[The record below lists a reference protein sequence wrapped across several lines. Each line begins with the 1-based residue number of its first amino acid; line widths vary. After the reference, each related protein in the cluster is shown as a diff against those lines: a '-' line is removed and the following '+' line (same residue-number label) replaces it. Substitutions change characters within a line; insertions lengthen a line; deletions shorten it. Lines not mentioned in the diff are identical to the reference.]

1 MANKDIPETFRQK
14 LDRALRGKAVLAER
28 SKLLGEQ
35 VEDYRTREQAMQHVT
50 SELLERQRELNYMLH
65 RASSVLHQLRDT
77 NLALSAEFTHIV
89 KELPPAKDGDWEET
103 ISRVN
108 DLFQK
113 THELADDMQE
123 EIFTKAAVPE
133 PPRKP
138 SKKGA
143 KEPAAECEVQ
153 SMESEMVEPEAEFVE
168 PMIVEPQMAEP
179 EPELEIVEPEPEP
192 EIVEPQMAEPEPEP
206 EIVELEPAD
215 EPMPQFDMEPIELE
229 QADEPE
235 ELPEAEPVAV
245 VAAETEAEIE
255 SSEPT
260 EISEE
265 LERARE
271 EQIERLFQQIQPFEL
286 KPAPNGQESD
296 QQGFLSKIFRR
307 NKTAV

>member
-14 LDRALRGKAVLAER
+14 LERALRGKAVLAER
-28 SKLLGEQ
+28 SKLLGKQ

-89 KELPPAKDGDWEET
+89 KELPPAKDKDWEET

-123 EIFTKAAVPE
+123 EIFTKTAVPE

-138 SKKGA
+138 SKKRA
-143 KEPAAECEVQ
+143 EEPVAECEAR

-179 EPELEIVEPEPEP
+179 EPELEIVEE
-192 EIVEPQMAEPEPEP
+192 
-206 EIVELEPAD
+206 EPAD
-215 EPMPQFDMEPIELE
+215 EPMPRFDMEPIELE

-235 ELPEAEPVAV
+235 ELPEVEPVAV
-245 VAAETEAEIE
+245 VETETEAEVE

-260 EISEE
+260 ETSEE

-286 KPAPNGQESD
+286 KPAPNGQDSD

>member
-1 MANKDIPETFRQK
+1 MANKNIRETFRQK

-28 SKLLGEQ
+28 SKLLGKQ

-108 DLFQK
+108 DLFKQ

-143 KEPAAECEVQ
+143 KEPTAECEAQ
-153 SMESEMVEPEAEFVE
+153 SMESEMVEPEAELVE
-168 PMIVEPQMAEP
+168 PIIVEPQMAEP

-192 EIVEPQMAEPEPEP
+192 EIVEA
-206 EIVELEPAD
+206 EPAD

-245 VAAETEAEIE
+245 VEAETEAEIE
-255 SSEPT
+255 SSEPPET
-260 EISEE
+260 SVE

-271 EQIERLFQQIQPFEL
+271 EQIERLFQQIQPIEL
-286 KPAPNGQESD
+286 KPPPTGQESD

>member
-1 MANKDIPETFRQK
+1 MANKDIRETFRQK

-28 SKLLGEQ
+28 SKLLGKQ

-108 DLFQK
+108 DLFKQ

-143 KEPAAECEVQ
+143 KEPTAECEAR

-179 EPELEIVEPEPEP
+179 EPEP
-192 EIVEPQMAEPEPEP
+192 EIVEA
-206 EIVELEPAD
+206 EPAD

-245 VAAETEAEIE
+245 VEAETEAEIE
-255 SSEPT
+255 SSEPPET
-260 EISEE
+260 SEE
-265 LERARE
+265 LERAKE
-271 EQIERLFQQIQPFEL
+271 EQIERLFQQIQPIEL
-286 KPAPNGQESD
+286 KPAPTGQDSD